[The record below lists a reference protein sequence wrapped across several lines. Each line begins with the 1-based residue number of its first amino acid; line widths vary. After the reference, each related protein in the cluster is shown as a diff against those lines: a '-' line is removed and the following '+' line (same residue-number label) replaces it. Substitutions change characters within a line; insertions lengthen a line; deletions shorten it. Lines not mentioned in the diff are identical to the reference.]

1 MKRTLLFLVTL
12 CFLLQLAG
20 CGGGGGGGGG
30 GTPASSASPAVIT
43 VTLSTIGTLP
53 SGKLIGDIEITL
65 NLPHGVTVK
74 ASPSL
79 INSSILVPNDG
90 VIVLQVAAATATTQI
105 LTATYVQGATNKV
118 VIKLI
123 NANGLGIGE
132 FAKINCDVASG
143 STPSIADI
151 SISSNVA
158 STTGVFD
165 LDTAALPGVQ
175 VVFSAVMQ

>member
-1 MKRTLLFLVTL
+1 MKRTLLFLLTL
-12 CFLLQLAG
+12 CILLQLAG

-30 GTPASSASPAVIT
+30 TAASPARIT
-43 VTLSTIGTLP
+43 VTLSTVGNLP

-65 NLPHGVTVK
+65 NLPAGVTLK
-74 ASPSL
+74 SSPSL

-90 VIVLQVAAATATTQI
+90 VIVLQGAAATAPTQI

-118 VIKLI
+118 EIKLI

-143 STPSIADI
+143 STPSISDI
-151 SISSNVA
+151 SITSNVA

-165 LDTAALPGVQ
+165 LDTAALSGVQ
-175 VVFSAVMQ
+175 VASSTVLQ

>member
-1 MKRTLLFLVTL
+1 MKRTLLFLLTL
-12 CFLLQLAG
+12 CLFLQLAG

-30 GTPASSASPAVIT
+30 TTANASPAVIT

-53 SGKLIGDIEITL
+53 SGKLIGDIEVTL
-65 NLPHGVTVK
+65 NLPAGVTVK

-79 INSSILVPNDG
+79 VNTSILVPNDG
-90 VIVLQVAAATATTQI
+90 VIALQGAAATATTQI
-105 LTATYVQGATNKV
+105 LTATYVQGTTNKV

-123 NANGLGIGE
+123 NANGLGLGD

-143 STPSIADI
+143 STPSISDF
-151 SISSNVA
+151 STTSNVA

-165 LDTAALPGVQ
+165 LDTAALSGVQ
-175 VVFSAVMQ
+175 VTSSAVMQ